1 MMTGCYEVGVGC
13 LFCVVFSLEWLQI
26 DYMDL
31 NKGLNCGR
39 KKKTKEAVTYHG
51 SDCKIHGRAVYFS

>member
-1 MMTGCYEVGVGC
+1 
-13 LFCVVFSLEWLQI
+13 
-26 DYMDL
+26 MDL

-51 SDCKIHGRAVYFS
+51 SDCKIHGRAQSTFPNVPCGTSRTLPIHVRQMQDRKISPV